1 MLFQHVLPDH
11 FEKSLTKE
19 TQKPSHSRWRFQASD
34 PRTQYQAARHGLRT
48 RCQHVRVRCQGDWG
62 RGTGGGESVRLF
74 CWWSLIVQ
82 KETHSH
88 AEMKQLNTQR
98 RARSLS
104 IIKTKLPLWTKWPG
118 LGKMKIKKKQQHMTI
133 FLHTNAGLAV
143 WFLVFSFSFQLLIS
157 HPHPPHPPPPL
168 SLSAQKQ
175 LLTFP
180 LFTGEFTNLSR
191 THVSSKT
198 QEQKHPFFPKHFV
211 ERREAKDRLGRPQK
225 RSHGTGRDGDSTR
238 LWR

>member
-1 MLFQHVLPDH
+1 MAV
-11 FEKSLTKE
+11 S
-19 TQKPSHSRWRFQASD
+19 
-34 PRTQYQAARHGLRT
+34 GLRST
-48 RCQHVRVRCQGDWG
+48 NAIPSCATRLCARCQHVRVRCQGDWG

-157 HPHPPHPPPPL
+157 HPHPPHPTPTPFIVSPEAVVDIS
-168 SLSAQKQ
+168 SLY
-175 LLTFP
+175 
-180 LFTGEFTNLSR
+180 
-191 THVSSKT
+191 
-198 QEQKHPFFPKHFV
+198 
-211 ERREAKDRLGRPQK
+211 RRIYKSQ
-225 RSHGTGRDGDSTR
+225 
-238 LWR
+238 